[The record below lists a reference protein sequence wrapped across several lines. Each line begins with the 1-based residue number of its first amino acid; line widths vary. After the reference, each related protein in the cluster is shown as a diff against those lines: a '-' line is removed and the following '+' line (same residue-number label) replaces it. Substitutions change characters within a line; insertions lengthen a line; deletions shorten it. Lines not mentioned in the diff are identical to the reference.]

1 MPTIVVNQLRI
12 MDDVPL
18 AVVSEQRNSYL
29 GLIFDEHLS
38 WSHHVVRVCKSMS
51 YYLHLLFK
59 QKHVIKEDLLKTL
72 TESLVLCRLT
82 YSLPV
87 CMGSFTI

>member
-1 MPTIVVNQLRI
+1 MIHLTII

-59 QKHVIKEDLLKTL
+59 EDLLKTL

-87 CMGSFTI
+87 CMGSFTIWLAS